1 MFPSTFLP
9 SSLSFFLVVP
19 FPFTFFL
26 SRSLFLS
33 S

>member
-1 MFPSTFLP
+1 MFSRMFLP
-9 SSLSFFLVVP
+9 PSLSSFLVVP